1 VSGARRK
8 PVTYDDLVRVPEH
21 LVAEIVGGELFT
33 SPRPAAPHALA
44 ATGIL
49 GDLFNFHGAPGDP
62 ARPGGWWILIEPEL
76 HLQAD
81 VLVPDLA
88 GWRHER
94 MPVVPNVAAFT
105 LPPDWLCEVISPSTA
120 QLDRARKMQ
129 VYAREGVAHMW
140 LVDPLARTL
149 EIYRLEG
156 GSWIV
161 VRTHGGSDPVRA
173 EPFDSCDIHP
183 ARWWPQP

>member
-1 VSGARRK
+1 MGGARRK

-33 SPRPAAPHALA
+33 SPRPTAPHALA
-44 ATGIL
+44 TTGIVQ
-49 GDLFNFHGAPGDP
+49 DLSDFHGTPGDP
-62 ARPGGWWILIEPEL
+62 TRRGGWWILFEPEQ
-76 HLQAD
+76 HFQAD

-94 MPVVPNVAAFT
+94 MPRVPDVAAFE

-129 VYAREGVAHMW
+129 VYAREGVSHMW
-140 LVDPLARTL
+140 IVDPLARTL

-156 GSWIV
+156 DRWTL

-173 EPFDSCDIHP
+173 EPFESCALHP